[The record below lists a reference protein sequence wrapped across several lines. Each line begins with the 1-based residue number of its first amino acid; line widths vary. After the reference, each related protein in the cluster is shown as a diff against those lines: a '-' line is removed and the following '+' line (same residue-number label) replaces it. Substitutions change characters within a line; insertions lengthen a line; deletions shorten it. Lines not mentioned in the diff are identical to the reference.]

1 MSSSGFPSPTPA
13 SVDWGMGLGM
23 DMGLG
28 LVASPGSSPVLAPTV
43 YERPGAKGRACAEST
58 IHVCRLRLKGF
69 EDMVMVAG
77 EEARRSRVKGKAR
90 REKRR
95 RDMFEEEA

>member
-1 MSSSGFPSPTPA
+1 
-13 SVDWGMGLGM
+13 
-23 DMGLG
+23 MGLG
-28 LVASPGSSPVLAPTV
+28 LEMVASPGSSPVLAPTV
-43 YERPGAKGRACAEST
+43 YERDGGGGKGRACAEST

-95 RDMFEEEA
+95 RDMFEEEG

>member
-1 MSSSGFPSPTPA
+1 M
-13 SVDWGMGLGM
+13 
-23 DMGLG
+23 
-28 LVASPGSSPVLAPTV
+28 PTV
-43 YERPGAKGRACAEST
+43 YERGGGKGRAGCAEST
-58 IHVCRLRLKGF
+58 VHVCRLRLKGF

-95 RDMFEEEA
+95 RDMFEEEC

>member
-1 MSSSGFPSPTPA
+1 
-13 SVDWGMGLGM
+13 
-23 DMGLG
+23 MGLG
-28 LVASPGSSPVLAPTV
+28 LGVVASPDASPILMPTV
-43 YERPGAKGRACAEST
+43 YERGGGGKGRACAEST

-95 RDMFEEEA
+95 RDLFEEEG